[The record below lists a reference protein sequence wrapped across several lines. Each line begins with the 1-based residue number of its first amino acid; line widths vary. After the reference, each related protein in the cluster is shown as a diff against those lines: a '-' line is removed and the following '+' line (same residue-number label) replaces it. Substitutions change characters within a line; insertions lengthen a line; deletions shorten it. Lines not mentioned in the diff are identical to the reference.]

1 MPSLPVI
8 TDRVESLQHII
19 GYTFNDPKHAMEA
32 LVAPGNYIPG
42 FINRMSGN
50 KDLAQLGESVLKMT
64 LILDGYEAGKSR
76 GNSELLRITTTC
88 LPSTSESIDQEIK
101 ANSKNHLTA
110 VGFNLG
116 LDAFVIVNPAQGRVV
131 STGVM
136 AETIQ
141 ALIGAVF
148 IDSGH
153 SVETVRSLVAKL
165 GLGWPA

>member
-76 GNSELLRITTTC
+76 
-88 LPSTSESIDQEIK
+88 ESIDQEIK

-153 SVETVRSLVAKL
+153 SVETVRPLVAKL

>member
-19 GYTFNDPKHAMEA
+19 GYTFNDPRHAMEA

-76 GNSELLRITTTC
+76 
-88 LPSTSESIDQEIK
+88 ESIDQEIK

-116 LDAFVIVNPAQGRVV
+116 LDASVIVNPAQGRVV

-136 AETIQ
+136 AEAIQ
-141 ALIGAVF
+141 GIIGAVF
-148 IDSGH
+148 IDSGY